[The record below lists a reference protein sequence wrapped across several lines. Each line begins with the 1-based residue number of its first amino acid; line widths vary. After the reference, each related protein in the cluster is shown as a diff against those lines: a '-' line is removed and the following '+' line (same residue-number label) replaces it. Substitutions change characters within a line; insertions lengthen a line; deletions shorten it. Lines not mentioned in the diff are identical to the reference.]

1 MITFIVTIMML
12 YKHLTK
18 MSFSSTFD
26 SMINDFCKTLSVK
39 YKLDHTEVY
48 SLWSSSPHSSSS
60 SSPHSSS
67 SSAHQTNDKNEK
79 EDSSI
84 AITHETI
91 SSATKDMLAG
101 MCKKV
106 GLKQSGKK
114 EELYKRLMDF
124 LTTNPKAEVVAKK
137 AATSSSSSKKED
149 PPVIK
154 SVKERTA
161 ELAIRK
167 NSHGNFEHVAT
178 GLVFNTDKM
187 VYGKQAEDG
196 NVDSLTIDD
205 IELCKKYKFPF
216 KVPENLNTSKN
227 LDDVKVEEMP
237 EEVLEDDDLEDD
249 IVDDEEDLGG
259 EDEN

>member
-1 MITFIVTIMML
+1 
-12 YKHLTK
+12 
-18 MSFSSTFD
+18 MSFSTAFD
-26 SMINDFCKTLSVK
+26 SMINDFCKALSVK
-39 YKLDHTEVY
+39 YKLDHAELY
-48 SLWSSSPHSSSS
+48 SLWSSSPPKSYSTSSTSSTSSSS
-60 SSPHSSS
+60 SSSSS
-67 SSAHQTNDKNEK
+67 STNEK
-79 EDSSI
+79 KEDDSI

-91 SSATKDMLAG
+91 SAATKDMLAG

-124 LTTNPKAEVVAKK
+124 LTTNPKAEVAQKK
-137 AATSSSSSKKED
+137 PSSSSSSKKED

-196 NVDSLTIDD
+196 SVITLTVDD
-205 IELCKKYKFPF
+205 IEICKKYKFPF

-227 LDDVKVEEMP
+227 LDDVKVEEMT

-259 EDEN
+259 DEEN

>member
-1 MITFIVTIMML
+1 MITFIVTIL
-12 YKHLTK
+12 NNIKHIK
-18 MSFSSTFD
+18 RYNMSFSKVFD
-26 SMINDFCKTLSVK
+26 SMINDFCKELSVK
-39 YKLDHTEVY
+39 YKLDHSEVY
-48 SLWSSSPHSSSS
+48 SLWSSQPQQSQSQPQPSQAQS
-60 SSPHSSS
+60 
-67 SSAHQTNDKNEK
+67 TEKK
-79 EDSSI
+79 EDDSSL

-91 SSATKDMLAG
+91 STATKDMLAG

-114 EELYKRLMDF
+114 EELYKRLVDH
-124 LTTNPKAEVVAKK
+124 LTASPKTEVVSKK
-137 AATSSSSSKKED
+137 PSSASSSSKKEEA
-149 PPVIK
+149 PVIK

-187 VYGKQAEDG
+187 VYGKQSEDG
-196 NVDSLTIDD
+196 TVIPLTVDD
-205 IELCKKYKFPF
+205 IEICKKYKFPF

-227 LDDVKVEEMP
+227 LDDVKVEEMA

>member
-1 MITFIVTIMML
+1 
-12 YKHLTK
+12 
-18 MSFSSTFD
+18 
-26 SMINDFCKTLSVK
+26 
-39 YKLDHTEVY
+39 
-48 SLWSSSPHSSSS
+48 
-60 SSPHSSS
+60 
-67 SSAHQTNDKNEK
+67 
-79 EDSSI
+79 
-84 AITHETI
+84 
-91 SSATKDMLAG
+91 MLAG

-124 LTTNPKAEVVAKK
+124 LTTNPKPEVSQKK
-137 AATSSSSSKKED
+137 PSASSKKED

-178 GLVFNTDKM
+178 GLVFNTDKL
-187 VYGKQAEDG
+187 VYGKQSQDG
-196 NVDSLTIDD
+196 SVITLTVDD

-227 LDDVKVEEMP
+227 LDDVKVEEMV

-259 EDEN
+259 DDEN

>member
-12 YKHLTK
+12 YNTISRK
-18 MSFSSTFD
+18 MAFSTAFD
-26 SMINDFCKTLSVK
+26 SMINDFCKTLSIK

-48 SLWSSSPHSSSS
+48 SLWSSSPQQQSQPQSSS
-60 SSPHSSS
+60 
-67 SSAHQTNDKNEK
+67 TEKK
-79 EDSSI
+79 EDDSSL

-91 SSATKDMLAG
+91 SAATKDMLAG

-114 EELYKRLMDF
+114 EELYKRLVDH
-124 LTTNPKAEVVAKK
+124 LTASPKTEVVSKK
-137 AATSSSSSKKED
+137 PSSSSSSKKED

-187 VYGKQAEDG
+187 VYGKQSEDG
-196 NVDSLTIDD
+196 TVNPLTVDD

-216 KVPENLNTSKN
+216 KVPDNLNTSKN
-227 LDDVKVEEMP
+227 LDDVKVEEMV

-249 IVDDEEDLGG
+249 MVEDEEDLG